1 MMLYNTGS
9 EAGFYNK
16 HDRKVLYMEFII
28 EPAKKVPVRAS
39 ADICVVGGSATG
51 VFAAVRAARL
61 GAEVI
66 LIEKAGSLGGTA
78 ASGLVCV
85 WHSFFDTTGKKQ
97 IIAGLSQEV
106 VERLEKLGSADRDIH
121 GSHFFNPNDMMTE
134 LDMLL
139 SENRIK
145 CCLHTF
151 YAGLSAEG
159 DRISHIFIE
168 NKDGRSAVKA
178 GFFIDATG
186 DGDLT
191 RDLGIASFRNE
202 NIQPPSA
209 CFLMQGNADG
219 IGIQD
224 LFRKYGAGNPLKDDW
239 GWSCRVPGLD
249 NITMQAASHVFG
261 RDCSDAAGLSAAE
274 AEGRRQMRD
283 IVKMLR
289 EHGRPGENYRI
300 VASCAHIGVR
310 ETNHYSTVWQAC
322 ELPLL
327 LGERYNDAVLSGT
340 YGVDIHHAGRG
351 ITFKNFDGTWHTENA
366 DGSSVSGNWR
376 EELNISPDIPVP
388 TCYQVPF
395 RLLAGETYRNFIA
408 AGRMINADT
417 GAFGALR
424 VMVNLNQLGEAAGV
438 GAYLALHRAVPVYKL
453 DGAEVT
459 KTLRAGGSAL

>member
-1 MMLYNTGS
+1 
-9 EAGFYNK
+9 
-16 HDRKVLYMEFII
+16 MEFII
-28 EPAKKVPVRAS
+28 EPAKKVPVCAS

-61 GAEVI
+61 GAKVI

-78 ASGLVCV
+78 ANGLVNV
-85 WHSFFDTTGKKQ
+85 WHSFYDTEGKKQ

-106 VERLEKLGSADRDIH
+106 IERLEKLGETGGDIR
-121 GSHFFNPNDMMTE
+121 GSHFFNPNELKTE
-134 LDMLL
+134 LDLLL
-139 SENRIK
+139 SENKIK
-145 CCLHTF
+145 CLLHTF

-159 DRISHIFIE
+159 DSIGHIFIE

-186 DGDLT
+186 DGDLA
-191 RDLGIASFRNE
+191 RDLGIESFRNE

-249 NITMQAASHVFG
+249 NVTMQAASHVFG
-261 RDCSDAAGLSAAE
+261 RDCSDAEDLSAAE

-289 EHGRPGENYRI
+289 GHGRPGENYRI
-300 VASCAHIGVR
+300 AASCAHIGIR
-310 ETNHYSTVWQAC
+310 ETNHYRTAWQAR

-327 LGERYNDAVLSGT
+327 LGERYEDAVLSGT

-351 ITFKNFDGTWHTENA
+351 ITFKYFDGTRHTENA
-366 DGSSVSGNWR
+366 DGSTEDGNWR
-376 EELNISPDIPVP
+376 KELDISPDIPVP
-388 TCYQVPF
+388 TFYQIPF
-395 RLLAGETYRNFIA
+395 GLLVGGTYRNFIA

-424 VMVNLNQLGEAAGV
+424 VMVNLNQLGEAAGT
-438 GAYLALHRAVPVYKL
+438 GAYLALHRNLPIQKTDGTEVVKL
-453 DGAEVT
+453 
-459 KTLRAGGSAL
+459 LQAGGSAL